1 MHRAVSLIAALALA
15 SLLAAAPALGKT
27 RLPSRS
33 FVKLTKVDLVDVGA
47 AGDSVGDMVVFTF
60 QVFDRNGGRRIGAG
74 HGYCVR
80 TEVGIASDC
89 LANTSLPGGRIVLQ
103 WEEHDGQRVSR
114 AAIIGGTGGYL
125 SVSGQMRL
133 TSLSP
138 TEVSTGAGS

>member
-60 QVFDRNGGRRIGAG
+60 QVFDRNGAG
-74 HGYCVR
+74 NPSNVIS
-80 TEVGIASDC
+80 T
-89 LANTSLPGGRIVLQ
+89 LIV
-103 WEEHDGQRVSR
+103 
-114 AAIIGGTGGYL
+114 TKKK
-125 SVSGQMRL
+125 
-133 TSLSP
+133 
-138 TEVSTGAGS
+138 